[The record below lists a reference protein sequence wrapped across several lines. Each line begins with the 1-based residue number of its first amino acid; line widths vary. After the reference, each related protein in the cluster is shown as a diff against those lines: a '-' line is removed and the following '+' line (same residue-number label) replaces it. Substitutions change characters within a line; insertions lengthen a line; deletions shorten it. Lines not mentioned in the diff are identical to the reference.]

1 MSRVIDN
8 ESPEILLITILGL
21 TTLIAG
27 LAEYVHISYAIGA
40 FLLGIVL
47 SGQVAEQAR
56 EMLEPLRDSFAALFF
71 VYFGIAVDVKD
82 LWKTLGIALLLA
94 GVGVGSKMA
103 TGWWAARRAG
113 VSPVGSRRAAVALVP
128 RGEFSIVLAG
138 IGVAG
143 GVNSDLGPMVVSY
156 VLILA
161 ISGSLLARF
170 VK

>member
-1 MSRVIDN
+1 
-8 ESPEILLITILGL
+8 
-21 TTLIAG
+21 
-27 LAEYVHISYAIGA
+27 
-40 FLLGIVL
+40 
-47 SGQVAEQAR
+47 
-56 EMLEPLRDSFAALFF
+56 
-71 VYFGIAVDVKD
+71 
-82 LWKTLGIALLLA
+82 
-94 GVGVGSKMA
+94 
-103 TGWWAARRAG
+103 
-113 VSPVGSRRAAVALVP
+113 VALVP